1 MTQTDPLPDESGSPD
16 PTGEPRSNRDRN
28 TLMWMLFAVTA
39 FLGLMGLI
47 RWPGALFDPHSPVR
61 LVFRYA
67 LAGSPLRAD
76 AVIAGAVA
84 NTSETVDVVR
94 DDVLL
99 ALWSVLALWVL
110 LLVFLATSAH
120 FGMGS
125 GFARG
130 TYQTPWGRD
139 LGPTVGRGAAIAAIL
154 GMIGTGAL
162 IMYLLHGESPE
173 SFWTIGPTIGA
184 ATSWAAF
191 TLAIIAAGYVV
202 VGSVLWL
209 YRRLFSPA
217 LPIPKRAL
225 SQPPAGPRQS
235 VDVVASNQGT
245 TAAKRDPVLGICSSG
260 GGLRSASFSLGAY
273 EALSEEDEFTRAR
286 YLSGVSGG
294 AYMAGA
300 MTTVDSNLTPGER
313 MQWGP
318 YDPDSPETDHLRR
331 NSYYLAPTS
340 LAKLG
345 MFGRLIL
352 GLAFSIVLIAAIL
365 TATARPWGAFMASSV
380 LYPTMNG
387 EIDDIAAPAGEVATA
402 AVSIVD
408 QIADGSGS
416 TTADFIDE
424 GQTLTAAATDL
435 RNANSELGATLAAAS
450 GTARALVNY
459 YTVTDNSDRLADV
472 LVVYGGLTTLGAEA
486 IPVADEANDLVVE
499 IRGLGSTPTVEE
511 LLELAVGAD
520 RVASRAGSLADVAG
534 RVSQPNLP
542 VPGGWWSIAIVLFVA
557 LLFGMVSIGSQRVN
571 AIDRWRRGLQQTS
584 LLVLMVGLALFLTLV
599 AVPWILT
606 RGSDWAFQQ
615 GTQVFAAFQTIG
627 AALLAVGAI
636 RTIVAKRASLMG
648 TIAGGIVAPLMV
660 IVAVLGIARAG
671 AEALNP
677 LGGWGWV
684 LTAIVVLI
692 AASFLADLNT
702 WSMHPFYRRRLE
714 TAFFKERCGTDV
726 CDPTIDGR
734 RLSFYR
740 RPVTKQPANRRPDNH
755 PELIVG
761 AAANVTQ
768 VGSTASGRNA
778 VSFTFSPTEIWAEG
792 LGSVPMHAA
801 ERSLGLRGAE
811 SISLPSAVAISGAA
825 ISPAMGKMTRKPLQA
840 LLALA
845 NVRLGVW
852 LPNPAWLEAFVE
864 ERDGTVAA
872 IDRDITAHNNQL
884 AANGSTPEQRD
895 TSRRG
900 NQLEKRRRKA
910 AARQWTDR
918 VRPTYLVKEIFGIY
932 RPWDRYLYVTD
943 GGHWENLGLVELLRR
958 GCTQIYCLDA
968 AGDPVGRF
976 KTLSEAIMLAR
987 TELGIEWD
995 DIDLSALEAKPIGTS
1010 EPTEKP
1016 KKGRGKQSEPV
1027 AMQSEQD
1034 HVRICFTYPDGRRG
1048 TMVYCRAAVAVDAPM
1063 DILAYQQDDP
1073 AFPAH
1078 STLDQFYDYEQLEEY
1093 RFLGQHVAAKAV
1105 ATMNAAPPGDYPKNT
1120 NAGDTK
1126 TRETT

>member
-1 MTQTDPLPDESGSPD
+1 MTQVEPISDDSGSPD
-16 PTGEPRSNRDRN
+16 TGGEPRSDRDRN
-28 TLMWMLFAVTA
+28 TLLWMLFAVTA
-39 FLGLMGLI
+39 FLGLIGLI
-47 RWPGALFDPHSPVR
+47 GWPGALFDAHSPVR

-67 LAGSPLRAD
+67 LAGSQLRAD

-84 NTSETVDVVR
+84 ATNETWDVVQ
-94 DDVLL
+94 DDILL

-110 LLVFLATSAH
+110 LLVFLATSAQ

-130 TYQTPWGRD
+130 TYQTPWGRA
-139 LGPTVGRGAAIAAIL
+139 LGPTVGRGAAIGAVL
-154 GMIGTGAL
+154 GIIGTSAL
-162 IMYLLHGESPE
+162 IMYVLHGEDPE
-173 SFWTIGPTIGA
+173 SFWSVGPAIGS

-191 TLAIIAAGYVV
+191 TLALIAAGYVF

-209 YRRLFSPA
+209 FRRLSSST
-217 LPIPKRAL
+217 LPMPKRPV
-225 SQPPAGPRQS
+225 SQPPGSPS
-235 VDVVASNQGT
+235 EFVDGAASTQRA
-245 TAAKRDPVLGICSSG
+245 TAAERVPVLGICSSG

-273 EALSEEDEFTRAR
+273 EALSDEDEYTRAR

-300 MTTVDSNLTPGER
+300 MTTVDFNLTPGER

-318 YDPDSPETDHLRR
+318 YDPDSPETGHLRR

-340 LAKLG
+340 LAKAG

-387 EIDDIAAPAGEVATA
+387 EIDDIAAPAGEVATGA
-402 AVSIVD
+402 TSIVED
-408 QIADGSGS
+408 ISDGSGS

-424 GQTLTAAATDL
+424 GQSLTAAATDL
-435 RNANSELGATLAAAS
+435 RRASNELEATLAAAS
-450 GTARALVNY
+450 GTARALVAY

-472 LVVYGGLTTLGAEA
+472 LVVYGGLTTIGAEA
-486 IPVADEANDLVVE
+486 LPVADEANDLVVK
-499 IRGLGSTPTVEE
+499 IRGLGSNPTPAE

-534 RVSQPNLP
+534 RVSRPNLP
-542 VPGGWWSIAIVLFVA
+542 VPGGWWAVGIVLFAA

-571 AIDRWRRGLQQTS
+571 AIDRWRRGLQRTS
-584 LLVLMVGLALFLTLV
+584 LLLLIVGLALFLTLV

-606 RGSDWAFQQ
+606 RGSDWALQQ
-615 GTQVFAAFQTIG
+615 GTQVFAALQTIG
-627 AALLAVGAI
+627 AALLAIGAI

-660 IVAVLGIARAG
+660 IVAILGIARAG

-684 LTAIVVLI
+684 LTAVVVLI
-692 AASFLADLNT
+692 TASFLADLNT

-714 TAFFKERCGTDV
+714 SAFFKERCGADV
-726 CDPTIDGR
+726 CDPTLAER
-734 RLSFYR
+734 RFSFYR
-740 RPVTKQPANRRPDNH
+740 RPATKQPANRRPDNH

-768 VGSTASGRNA
+768 VGATASGRNA
-778 VSFTFSPTEIWAEG
+778 VSFTFSPTEIRADG
-792 LGSVPMHAA
+792 LGSVPTAAA
-801 ERSLGLRGAE
+801 EQSLGPRAVE

-852 LPNPAWLEAFVE
+852 LPNPAWLEAFVQ
-864 ERDGTVAA
+864 ERDETLAG
-872 IDRDITAHNNQL
+872 IDRDITEHNNQL
-884 AANGSTPEQRD
+884 AGSGSTPQQGD

-900 NQLEKRRRKA
+900 KQLQKRRHKA
-910 AARQWTDR
+910 AARRWTDR

-995 DIDLSALEAKPIGTS
+995 DIDLSDLQAEPIGS
-1010 EPTEKP
+1010 SVPTEEP

-1027 AMQSEQD
+1027 AMRSAQD

-1078 STLDQFYDYEQLEEY
+1078 STLDQFYDYEQLEAY
-1093 RFLGQHVAAKAV
+1093 RYLGQHVAAKAV
-1105 ATMNAAPPGDYPKNT
+1105 ATMNAAPPGDYPK
-1120 NAGDTK
+1120 GTK
-1126 TRETT
+1126 TRENT